1 MDRSPSVFD
10 DVALES
16 LGQRPGVKRGAV
28 KPDVL
33 PARTADQDLP
43 EAAPARD
50 ALLPNDDN
58 LAAPLGPPEHM
69 ADFAAAGVTTLTTS
83 PFGAT
88 PRRTTG
94 RVTDR
99 GRGTRSA
106 RSRGM
111 NV

>member
-1 MDRSPSVFD
+1 MLD

-16 LGQRPGVKRGAV
+16 LGQRPGVEWGAV
-28 KPDVL
+28 KPEVL
-33 PARTADQDLP
+33 PAWIADQDLP
-43 EAAPARD
+43 VVAPARY
-50 ALLPNDDN
+50 ALLRNVDN
-58 LAAPLGPPEHM
+58 LAARLGPPERM

-83 PFGAT
+83 GAT

-94 RVTDR
+94 HVTDR
-99 GRGTRSA
+99 GRGTRSV